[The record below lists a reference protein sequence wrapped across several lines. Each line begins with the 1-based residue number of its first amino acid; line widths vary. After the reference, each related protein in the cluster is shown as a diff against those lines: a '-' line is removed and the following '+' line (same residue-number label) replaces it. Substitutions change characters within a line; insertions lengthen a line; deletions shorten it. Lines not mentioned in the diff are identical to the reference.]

1 MGMVRRVYAHRVRID
16 GSNRFAI
23 SAPESGISE
32 SFESEIELE
41 TALDKLGFPPGF
53 SREVVRSLENRGIV
67 WLDLDGGTD
76 PGILKGLSQSVRT
89 H

>member
-1 MGMVRRVYAHRVRID
+1 VRID
-16 GSNRFAI
+16 GNNRFAI

-32 SFESEIELE
+32 SFDSESDLE

-53 SREVVRSLENRGIV
+53 SREVVRALENRGIV
-67 WLDLDGGTD
+67 WLDVDGKA
-76 PGILKGLSQSVRT
+76 PECLKGLSQTIRS